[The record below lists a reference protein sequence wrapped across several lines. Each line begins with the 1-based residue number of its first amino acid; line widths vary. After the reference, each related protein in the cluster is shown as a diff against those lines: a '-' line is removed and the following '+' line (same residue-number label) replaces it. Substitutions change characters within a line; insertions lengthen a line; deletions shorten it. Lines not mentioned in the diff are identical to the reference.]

1 MQIFLFIIFLFA
13 YVKDNYYLCTLK
25 YFFTI
30 MTHIILV
37 TILVLA
43 GVLLLVA
50 EMFLIP
56 GFGIAGISGF
66 GCLLAAVVWSYLKIS
81 ITAGYVT
88 LGACV
93 ALSGL
98 AIWGFFH
105 FRAIDKM
112 ALDTKIDGQVS
123 LANNKLQKEEESSPK
138 AE

>member
-1 MQIFLFIIFLFA
+1 
-13 YVKDNYYLCTLK
+13 
-25 YFFTI
+25 

-123 LANNKLQKEEESSPK
+123 LANNKLQKEEEPSPK